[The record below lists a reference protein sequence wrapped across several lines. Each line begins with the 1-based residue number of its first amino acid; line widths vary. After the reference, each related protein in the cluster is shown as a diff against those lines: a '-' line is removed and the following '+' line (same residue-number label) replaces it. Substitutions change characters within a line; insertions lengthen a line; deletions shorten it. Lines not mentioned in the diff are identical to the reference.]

1 MAMKDVVDV
10 LKSSDSDL
18 LGMWKMDQ
26 LSQTAAQS
34 TLFDVGKL
42 QLESQIG
49 LLEKNY
55 DSADAAVAEM
65 EKNIIEGGDFDIS
78 DSQGANYRMY
88 REAWNRRATAFT
100 DYANVVKLPV
110 YASENDIISLVDNIF
125 EVTVADVENPR
136 KVLKWGDKTGKWAE
150 LITRLSPGSSL
161 DLVEIVWNDRYGK
174 LKGGR
179 ITGGVEGKIGEFGYT
194 TDVYSQ
200 SYITGEK
207 LSAEGG
213 YTPQKVEMGGPWW
226 MDSMANWWKDFS
238 IRADIRAQKIA
249 DSLPKIL
256 ETTKEREGRL
266 SGRPSAGLSQ
276 YEEAAKR
283 RQQTDQ
289 SLLSAKTGIL
299 SDMLAGVTGSSSAQA
314 SGGPSPY
321 DRTGQAAVIAR
332 NAAREITP
340 LIGQEGLINGFFA
353 KEEKEGLDITK
364 RAMDFLLRLSQMI
377 EENGAEDAFRLMSG
391 EFQKLG
397 KSDKQQIEEY
407 LQKQQA

>member
-18 LGMWKMDQ
+18 LNMWKMDQ
-26 LSQTAAQS
+26 LSQTAARQ
-34 TLFDVGKL
+34 TAFDVGKL
-42 QLESQIG
+42 RLETTTG
-49 LLEKNY
+49 LLEKHY
-55 DSADAAVAEM
+55 DSSDTAVAKFEDA
-65 EKNIIEGGDFDIS
+65 IIADEFDIS
-78 DSQGANYRMY
+78 DTQGSNYRMY
-88 REAWNRRATAFT
+88 KDAWARRRSAFIDWAEAIE
-100 DYANVVKLPV
+100 YPV

-174 LKGGR
+174 LKGGG
-179 ITGGVEGKIGEFGYT
+179 ITGGVEGPIGEFGYT
-194 TDVYSQ
+194 TDVYGGDYSP
-200 SYITGEK
+200 
-207 LSAEGG
+207 AEGKLPIEG
-213 YTPQKVEMGGPWW
+213 MPWW
-226 MDSMANWWKDFS
+226 MDKMANWWKDLS
-238 IRADIRAQKIA
+238 IRSDIRDKKVME
-249 DSLPKIL
+249 SLPNIL

-266 SGRPSAGLSQ
+266 GGRPSAGLSQ

-289 SLLSAKTGIL
+289 SLSKTGIL

-314 SGGPSPY
+314 SVGPSPY
-321 DRTGQAAVIAR
+321 DRTGQAAVVAR
-332 NAAREITP
+332 NAAQEITP

-353 KEEKEGLDITK
+353 KKEKEGLDITK

-407 LQKQQA
+407 LLKQQA

>member
-18 LGMWKMDQ
+18 LNMWKMDQ
-26 LSQTAAQS
+26 LSQTAARQ
-34 TLFDVGKL
+34 TAFDVGKL
-42 QLESQIG
+42 RLETTTG
-49 LLEKNY
+49 LLEKHY
-55 DSADAAVAEM
+55 DSSDTAVAKFEDA
-65 EKNIIEGGDFDIS
+65 IIADEFDIS
-78 DSQGANYRMY
+78 DTQGSNYRMY
-88 REAWNRRATAFT
+88 KDAWARRRSAFIDWAEAIE
-100 DYANVVKLPV
+100 YPV

-174 LKGGR
+174 LKGGG
-179 ITGGVEGKIGEFGYT
+179 ITGGVEGPIGEFGYT
-194 TDVYSQ
+194 TDVYGGDYSP
-200 SYITGEK
+200 
-207 LSAEGG
+207 AEGKLPIEG
-213 YTPQKVEMGGPWW
+213 MPWW
-226 MDSMANWWKDFS
+226 MDKMANWWKDLS
-238 IRADIRAQKIA
+238 IRSDIRDKKVME
-249 DSLPKIL
+249 SLPNIL

-266 SGRPSAGLSQ
+266 GGRPSAGLSQ

-283 RQQTDQ
+283 RQQTNQ

-299 SDMLAGVTGSSSAQA
+299 SDMLAGVTGSSSAEA

-332 NAAREITP
+332 NAAQEMTP

-353 KEEKEGLDITK
+353 KKEKEGLDITK

-407 LQKQQA
+407 LQKQQT

>member
-18 LGMWKMDQ
+18 LNMWKIDQ
-26 LSQTAAQS
+26 LSQTAARQ
-34 TLFDVGKL
+34 TAFDVGKL
-42 QLESQIG
+42 RLETTTS
-49 LLEKNY
+49 LLEKHY
-55 DSADAAVAEM
+55 DSSDTAVGKFEDAIIADE
-65 EKNIIEGGDFDIS
+65 FDIS
-78 DSQGANYRMY
+78 DSQGSNYRMY
-88 REAWNRRATAFT
+88 KDAWTRRASAFR
-100 DYANVVKLPV
+100 DWADAIEYPV

-179 ITGGVEGKIGEFGYT
+179 ITGGVEGPTGEFGYT
-194 TDVYSQ
+194 TDIYSQ

-226 MDSMANWWKDFS
+226 LDSMANWWKDLS
-238 IRADIRAQKIA
+238 IRSDIRAQKIA

-266 SGRPSAGLSQ
+266 GGRPSAGLSQ

-289 SLLSAKTGIL
+289 SLSKTGLI

-321 DRTGQAAVIAR
+321 DRTGQAAVVAR
-332 NAAREITP
+332 NATQEITP

-353 KEEKEGLDITK
+353 KKEKEGLDITK